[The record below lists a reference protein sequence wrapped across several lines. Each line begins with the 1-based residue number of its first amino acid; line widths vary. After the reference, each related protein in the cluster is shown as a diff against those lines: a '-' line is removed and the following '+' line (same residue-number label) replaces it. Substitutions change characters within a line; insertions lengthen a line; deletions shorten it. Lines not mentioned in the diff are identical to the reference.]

1 MTEIIECVPNFS
13 EGRDHD
19 VIRAIAV
26 AIEKVK
32 DVKLLDVNSGASVNR
47 TVITF
52 VGNRESVINGA
63 FAGIARAAEL
73 IDMRHHRGT
82 HPRLGAT
89 DVCPLVTISG
99 ISVEECIALSHQLA
113 KCVAEE
119 LHLPV
124 YLYEKSAQK
133 PERIDLANIRA
144 GEYEGLEQKLRDP
157 NWRPDYGQPIF
168 NPKSGA
174 TVIGVRDFLIAFNV
188 NLDTRD
194 CQLAKD
200 IALTIREKGR
210 IKRDQSG
217 KIIYN
222 AQGEPIREPGLL
234 KNVKAVGWYIDEFKM
249 AQVSTNLTNYKVTPP
264 HVVFEEI
271 QRLANARGLR
281 VTGSELVGLI
291 PKEALLMAGRYYLKK
306 QGYSEDAPE
315 SELIQM
321 AVQSLGLNAIAPFDP
336 AKKIIEYRLAE
347 FEKQLNG

>member
-13 EGRDHD
+13 EGRDHN
-19 VIRAIAV
+19 VILAIAA
-26 AIEKVK
+26 AIENVGGTKI
-32 DVKLLDVNSGASVNR
+32 LDVNSGASVNR

-52 VGNRESVINGA
+52 IGNRESILNAA
-63 FAGIARAAEL
+63 FAGIAKAAEL
-73 IDMRHHRGT
+73 IDMRRHQGA

-89 DVCPLVTISG
+89 DVCPLVPISG

-113 KCVAEE
+113 KRVAEE
-119 LHLPV
+119 LHIPV
-124 YLYEKSAQK
+124 YLYAKSAQK
-133 PERIDLANIRA
+133 PERVDLVNIRA

-157 NWRPDYGQPIF
+157 NWQPDYGQPTF

-188 NLDTRD
+188 NIDTRD

-210 IKRDQSG
+210 VKRDQNG
-217 KIIYN
+217 NKVYN
-222 AQGEPIREPGLL
+222 SQGEPIYESGLL
-234 KNVKAVGWYIDEFKM
+234 KNVRAIGWYIDEYKM
-249 AQVSTNLTNYKVTPP
+249 AQVSTNLTNYKITPP

-271 QRLANARGLR
+271 QRLANARGRR

-291 PKEALLMAGRYYLKK
+291 PEEALLIAGRYYLKK
-306 QGYSEDAPE
+306 QGDSENAPE
-315 SELIQM
+315 GDLIQL
-321 AVQSLGLNAIAPFDP
+321 AVQAMGLNAIAPFDP

-347 FEKQLNG
+347 LEKPLAG